1 MREKGKVIIGMMMGE
16 QTNFAAQVGVE
27 DKAGVSAASVVAHLV
42 RFGSKT
48 YRNLPGS
55 SQLWR

>member
-1 MREKGKVIIGMMMGE
+1 MREKGIIGMMMGE

-55 SQLWR
+55 SQL